1 MSLPADFRCSAAAR
15 ERADD
20 LAGTASTVRSFL
32 LVENSGPWG
41 RDALLDSRLPE
52 GLGRELKAAAGR
64 AGVRALLIR
73 RGARSGTDEG
83 IRVFAARTVPGHT
96 WMTTIRLASYH
107 QLLGLDLTALGRGER
122 PEGWQAATGPLFATC
137 THGKHDACCAERGR
151 PAAAATRLAAGT
163 AAWEV
168 SHIGGDRFAGNM
180 VVLPWGYYY
189 GGLEAEDAPGVVAAH
204 RADQVD
210 LRLLRGR
217 SSYPMAVQYA
227 DIALRRHLDAP
238 QIGAVR
244 LRSAEREGS
253 LTRTVFAHQGARWS
267 VDVRTEPHGHAR
279 LTCTAQRDN
288 PLPVHEVV
296 RLERTGL
303 A

>member
-20 LAGTASTVRSFL
+20 LAGTASTVRTFL

-73 RGARSGTDEG
+73 RGGRSGTDEG
-83 IRVFAARTVPGHT
+83 IRVFAAHATPGHT
-96 WMTTIRLASYH
+96 WLATTHLASYH
-107 QLLGLDLTALGRGER
+107 QLLRLDLASLGRGER
-122 PEGWQAATGPLFATC
+122 PEGWQATAGPLFATC

-151 PAAAATRLAAGT
+151 PAALTVREAAGE

-180 VVLPWGYYY
+180 VVLPWGLYY
-189 GGLEAEDAPGVVAAH
+189 GGLDEQNAAGVVAAH
-204 RADQVD
+204 RRDRVD
-210 LRLLRGR
+210 LALLRGR
-217 SSYPMAVQYA
+217 SSYPMPVQYA
-227 DIALRRHLDAP
+227 DIALRRHLDATG
-238 QIGAVR
+238 IGAVTV
-244 LRSAEREGS
+244 RSAERDGT
-253 LTRTVFAHQGARWS
+253 LTRTVLTHDGADWA
-267 VDVRTEPHGHAR
+267 VDVRTEPRGHAR

-296 RLERTGL
+296 RLEQVRG
-303 A
+303 